1 MRIPIARRLAK
12 RLDRAFSF
20 LEVLMAAGVVGTV
33 FVSLYAGISA
43 GFSMISVAREDLR
56 ATQIML
62 EKLETLRLYNWDQIN
77 SNGFIPTNF
86 TASFY
91 PVGQT
96 NVGVQYTGT
105 VTVTNFPSSE
115 SYATNMRLVLLTVT
129 WMSGDIPHR
138 RQMQTSVARYGL
150 QNYIY

>member
-1 MRIPIARRLAK
+1 MRIQLSVRWK
-12 RLDRAFSF
+12 KSCGRAFSF
-20 LEVLMAAGVVGTV
+20 IEVLMAAGVVGTV
-33 FVSLYAGISA
+33 FISLYAGISG
-43 GFSMISVAREDLR
+43 GFSMISNAREDLR
-56 ATQIML
+56 ATQIMM
-62 EKLETLRLYNWDQIN
+62 EKLETLRLYNWNQVN

-96 NVGVQYTGT
+96 NQGVTYSGT
-105 VTVTNFPSSE
+105 LTITNFPTAE

-129 WMSGDIPHR
+129 WTSGQTTHR
-138 RQMQTSVARYGL
+138 RQMQTSLARYGL